1 MDIDSTKG
9 APINVYGGD
18 NRRHAC
24 FGGVLVFGSVELG
37 RKQLSYQQRGCQ
49 QRVSER
55 LFGK

>member
-24 FGGVLVFGSVELG
+24 FGWMLVFGSVELG
-37 RKQLSYQQRGCQ
+37 CKQLSCQHFSCQRLGYQQH
-49 QRVSER
+49 VS
-55 LFGK
+55 